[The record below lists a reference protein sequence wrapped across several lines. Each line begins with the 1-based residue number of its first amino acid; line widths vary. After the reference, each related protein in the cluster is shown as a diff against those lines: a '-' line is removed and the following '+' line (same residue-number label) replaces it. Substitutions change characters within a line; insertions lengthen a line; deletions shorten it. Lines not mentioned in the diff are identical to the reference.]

1 MLAHGKP
8 VAIGTVIVFVVT
20 IGLFMTMGSS
30 FLPDFNEGSATISAV
45 AKPGVSLEVNDK
57 LGKMMEEA
65 LLEVPEVTATARA
78 VRGVVNLTSIPKPQT
93 ERRLMCSLI

>member
-1 MLAHGKP
+1 
-8 VAIGTVIVFVVT
+8 
-20 IGLFMTMGSS
+20 MGSS

-65 LLEVPEVTATARA
+65 LLEVPEVTATAR
-78 VRGVVNLTSIPKPQT
+78 R
-93 ERRLMCSLI
+93 